1 MKHAATGLGL
11 LVWLAACGGGGGG
24 GGGIDPRLARL
35 GLYEAQKLRVLGD
48 DGAGVMG
55 MAATADENMP
65 AGGVMTFAGHGAIR
79 IETGG
84 QPLALLGDAQMQ
96 VDFGNSNASG
106 VIENT
111 FGATTD
117 GKIVDYTGAIT
128 MQGTA
133 TIQNMPLSYSG
144 TLSAG
149 DQTLVFSGA
158 MNGVFRGNPTV
169 ALSAADLEAAV
180 VQNGMPRTATVVVT
194 FEQVPAP

>member
-1 MKHAATGLGL
+1 MKHAATVLGL
-11 LVWLAACGGGGGG
+11 LVWLAACGGGAGG
-24 GGGIDPRLARL
+24 GGGIDPRLSRL
-35 GLYEAQKLRVLGD
+35 DLYEAQKLRVLGD

-55 MAATADENMP
+55 VAATADENMP

-84 QPLALLGDAQMQ
+84 QPLALFGDAQMQ
-96 VDFGNSNASG
+96 VDFDNSNAFG

-111 FGATTD
+111 FGTTT
-117 GKIVDYTGAIT
+117 GGEVVDYTGAIT

-133 TIQNMPLSYSG
+133 ATQNMPLSYGG

-149 DQTLVFSGA
+149 DRTLVFAGA
-158 MNGVFRGNPTV
+158 MNGVFHGNPTV

-180 VQNGMPRTATVVVT
+180 MQNGTPRTATVVVT